1 MTIPEPGRMEW
12 SLVPDPLPKEDEVLV
27 EIAASAVNR
36 ADLMQVAGFYPPP
49 PGAPAYP
56 GLECSGVTSDGQE
69 VCALL
74 AGGGYAQKV
83 AVPREH
89 LMRVPNGV
97 ATADAA
103 ALPEA
108 ACTVYSNLTM
118 AAGLSPHETVLIH
131 GGGSGIGTF
140 AIQYAKALGAKVI
153 TTARAHKH
161 QRLKELGA
169 DVCIDYT
176 SEDFATAEADVVLDI
191 MGASYVERNLRA
203 LKDGGRLVIIGLQG
217 GRTGEMDFG
226 MLTRKRASVIGTT
239 LRSRPKE
246 QKTAI
251 ISRVLNE
258 VWPLIEEGRIKPVI
272 DRRIPIAEAAL
283 AHQQVAVGEPVGKVL
298 LPVS

>member
-272 DRRIPIAEAAL
+272 DRRIPIAEVAL